1 MDEQLVSI
9 IGASDGAQKLYTEWV
24 DTARAAKLRP
34 ESIQNLK
41 RRGLVHTKL
50 DENGVVW
57 IVRGA
62 KPQPQP
68 E

>member
-24 DTARAAKLRP
+24 DAARAAKLRP

-62 KPQPQP
+62 KPQPS
-68 E
+68 